1 MTLPSGTVASRAK
14 ANTTMRQKLKSK
26 WDKKCRYEAGD
37 VDQLPKQFS
46 LEGAN
51 FESKAL
57 NTSDKEN
64 WCRLIDEGVVVD
76 NNWWT
81 GEPEAYAVIRK
92 GVLKNWY
99 ESLPDDFVGTI
110 DKDHNR
116 SIDLGKFT
124 KADLRLVTLED
135 GRYAIDANV
144 KLDQE
149 LYAVKDL
156 LRMNNRTALSVEM
169 FVNADEY
176 ATAAK
181 VTGDEKQGKYLVPL
195 IDELKIEGYAVCL
208 APKSANS
215 YKDGLLENA
224 GSTDTNLTKEF
235 TMNEDEDKKIVET
248 PAEQPET
255 EAPAEDEQVDAAAG
269 PDVEAPAEGAE
280 KAPAEDAEDKGDDAE
295 DKGEVADEP
304 AEDDKGDDAGD
315 EGEDKLSAIE
325 TEIKNLKAENA
336 SLKEENADL
345 KAKLTA
351 KEEKASATEE
361 RLTSILAMAAS
372 DAPTADEGGETTSDD
387 EKTKS
392 EEVDAYA
399 AAFADLDKE
408 Q

>member
-37 VDQLPKQFS
+37 VDQLPKQFA

-92 GVLKNWY
+92 GVLKDWY
-99 ESLPDDFVGTI
+99 ESLPDDFVGSI

-181 VTGDEKQGKYLVPL
+181 VTGDEKQGKNLVPL
-195 IDELKIEGYAVCL
+195 IDELKIEGYAICL

-224 GSTDTNLTKEF
+224 GSTNTNLTKEF
-235 TMNEDEDKKIVET
+235 KMNEDDEKKVVET
-248 PAEQPET
+248 PAEQPAT

-269 PDVEAPAEGAE
+269 PDVEATDKSDE
-280 KAPAEDAEDKGDDAE
+280 APADGEDKGDDAD
-295 DKGEVADEP
+295 DKGTNADEP
-304 AEDDKGDDAGD
+304 ADDDKGDDEGD
-315 EGEDKLSAIE
+315 KGEEDKLSAIE
-325 TEIKNLKAENA
+325 TEIKNLKAENT
-336 SLKEENADL
+336 SLKEENEDL
-345 KAKLTA
+345 KAKLSV
-351 KEEKASATEE
+351 KEEKASATEK
-361 RLTSILAMAAS
+361 RLTSILAMASA
-372 DAPTADEGGETTSDD
+372 DAPTADEGGEATSDD

-399 AAFADLDKE
+399 AAFADLEKE